1 MATNRSSESERA
13 EESRKQIDSAVKTET
28 KKGRENGLT
37 HMGCLELC
45 SIVGFLRGLQELL
58 QAVV

>member
-1 MATNRSSESERA
+1 MREKQKA
-13 EESRKQIDSAVKTET
+13 ESRKQIDSAVKTET